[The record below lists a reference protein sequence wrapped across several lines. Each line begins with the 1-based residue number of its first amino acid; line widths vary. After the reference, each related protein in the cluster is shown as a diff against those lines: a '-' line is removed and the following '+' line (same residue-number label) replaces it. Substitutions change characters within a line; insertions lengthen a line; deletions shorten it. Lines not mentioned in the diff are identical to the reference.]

1 MNTSKN
7 VSNAWVHNLMLMQR
21 RSIVLLSTVSVL
33 AHLMVSIVHGR
44 AHEHLAVGLSNWQ
57 KIYVLTVIVIA
68 PLMAMLLIWTRLARP
83 GLALLAISMAG
94 SLIFG
99 VAYHYVVISPDHVSH
114 IPPGDAQGLFR
125 TTALLL
131 VLTELFGVVV
141 GLWGLRERRNAD

>member
-1 MNTSKN
+1 
-7 VSNAWVHNLMLMQR
+7 MLKRR
-21 RSIVLLSTVSVL
+21 RSIVLLSTVAVL
-33 AHLMVSIVHGR
+33 AHLVVSTVHGR
-44 AHEHLAVGLSNWQ
+44 AHEGLGVGLSNWQ
-57 KIYVLTVIVIA
+57 NIYVLTVIVIA
-68 PLMAMLLIWTRLARP
+68 PLIAMVLIWTRLARP
-83 GLALLAISMAG
+83 GLVLLVISMAG

-141 GLWGLRERRNAD
+141 GLWALRESRN

>member
-1 MNTSKN
+1 
-7 VSNAWVHNLMLMQR
+7 
-21 RSIVLLSTVSVL
+21 VLLSTVAVL
-33 AHLMVSIVHGR
+33 AHLVVSIVHGR
-44 AHEHLAVGLSNWQ
+44 AHEGLSVGLSNWQ
-57 KIYVLTVIVIA
+57 NIYVLTVILIA
-68 PLMAMLLIWTRLARP
+68 PLIAMLLTWTRLARS
-83 GLALLAISMAG
+83 GLILLVISMAG

-141 GLWGLRERRNAD
+141 GLWALRESRN

>member
-1 MNTSKN
+1 
-7 VSNAWVHNLMLMQR
+7 MLKTR
-21 RSIVLLSTVSVL
+21 RSIVLLSAVAVL
-33 AHLMVSIVHGR
+33 AHLVVSIVHGR
-44 AHEHLAVGLSNWQ
+44 AHEGLRVGLSNWQ
-57 KIYVLTVIVIA
+57 NIYVLTVILIA
-68 PLMAMLLIWTRLARP
+68 PLIAMVLIWTRLARS
-83 GLALLAISMAG
+83 GLILLVISMAG

-141 GLWGLRERRNAD
+141 GLWALRESRN